1 VGIIVLAV
9 SASLFVFIALLLGLI
24 GVRQMSPG
32 KTGAERRVH
41 ALRSQT
47 GPAKE
52 AVILRQISAIPA
64 LRSFLTDNAWAERTS
79 LDLERA
85 NLHLRVG
92 EYLLARV
99 FLAILFTFFGLLIVG
114 FRTQGL
120 LLAIPMGILGF
131 MLPAFYLGLRKGR
144 RQQAIQRQLVEAITL
159 IANSL
164 RSGFGFLQGV
174 QAAAQQLT
182 PPIADELDH
191 LVQDISLGVST
202 EQALADMGRR
212 VGSQDLD
219 IAITAIIVQRST
231 GGNLS
236 EILDSVAETMRE
248 RERVQ
253 GEISTLTA
261 EKRLSGNV
269 LAVYPA
275 VLAAILFL
283 IQPDVMSTLW
293 TSSTGIML
301 LVIAGVLQLIGFIAI
316 RKIVTIDI

>member
-1 VGIIVLAV
+1 MLAV
-9 SASLFVFIALLLGLI
+9 SASLFVFIALLLALI
-24 GVRQMSPG
+24 GLRQMSPG

-47 GPAKE
+47 RPTKE

-99 FLAILFTFFGLLIVG
+99 FLAVLFTFLGLLIVG
-114 FRTQGL
+114 LRTQGL
-120 LLAIPMGILGF
+120 LLAIPMAFLGF

-182 PPIADELDH
+182 PPITDELEH

-219 IAITAIIVQRST
+219 IAITAIVVQRST

-275 VLAAILFL
+275 VIAALMFL
-283 IQPDVMSTLW
+283 IHPDVMSTLW
-293 TSSTGIML
+293 TSSTGVML
-301 LVIAGVLQLIGFIAI
+301 LVIAVVLQLIGFIAI
-316 RKIVTIDI
+316 RRIVTIDI

>member
-1 VGIIVLAV
+1 
-9 SASLFVFIALLLGLI
+9 
-24 GVRQMSPG
+24 M
-32 KTGAERRVH
+32 
-41 ALRSQT
+41 
-47 GPAKE
+47 
-52 AVILRQISAIPA
+52 
-64 LRSFLTDNAWAERTS
+64 
-79 LDLERA
+79 
-85 NLHLRVG
+85 
-92 EYLLARV
+92 
-99 FLAILFTFFGLLIVG
+99 G
-114 FRTQGL
+114 F
-120 LLAIPMGILGF
+120 LGF

>member
-1 VGIIVLAV
+1 MLAV
-9 SASLFVFIALLLGLI
+9 SASLFVFIALLFGLI
-24 GVRQMSPG
+24 GIRQLNLG
-32 KTGAERRVH
+32 KSGAERRVH
-41 ALRSQT
+41 ALRTQT
-47 GPAKE
+47 RPAKE

-99 FLAILFTFFGLLIVG
+99 FLAALFAFLGLVIVG
-114 FRTQGL
+114 VRTQGL

-131 MLPAFYLGLRKGR
+131 MLPAFYLGMRKGR

-174 QAAAQQLT
+174 QAAAKQLT

-202 EQALADMGRR
+202 EQALADMGQR
-212 VGSQDLD
+212 VDSPDLD
-219 IAITAIIVQRST
+219 IAITAIVVQRST

-283 IQPDVMSTLW
+283 LQPDVMSTLW
-293 TSSTGIML
+293 TTSTGIVL

>member
-1 VGIIVLAV
+1 MLAV
-9 SASLFVFIALLLGLI
+9 SASLFVFIALVLGLI

-52 AVILRQISAIPA
+52 AVILRQISTIPA
-64 LRSFLTDNAWAERTS
+64 LRLFLTDNAWAERTS

-85 NLHLRVG
+85 NLHVRVG

-99 FLAILFTFFGLLIVG
+99 LLAVLFIFFGVLIIG

-120 LLAIPMGILGF
+120 LLAIPMGFLGF
-131 MLPAFYLGLRKGR
+131 MLPAFYLGMRMGR
-144 RQQAIQRQLVEAITL
+144 RQRAIQRQLVEAITL

-174 QAAAQQLT
+174 QAAAKQLT

-212 VGSQDLD
+212 VGSEDLD
-219 IAITAIIVQRST
+219 IAITAIVIQRST

-253 GEISTLTA
+253 GEISSLTA
-261 EKRLSGNV
+261 EKHMSGNILGV
-269 LAVYPA
+269 FPA
-275 VLAAILFL
+275 VLTAGLFL

-293 TSSTGIML
+293 TEPTGRVL
-301 LVIAGVLQLIGFIAI
+301 LVIAVVLQLIGFIAI
-316 RKIVTIDI
+316 RRIVTIDI

>member
-1 VGIIVLAV
+1 MLAV

-24 GVRQMSPG
+24 GVRQLNPG
-32 KTGAERRVH
+32 KAGVERRVH

-47 GPAKE
+47 EPAKE

-99 FLAILFTFFGLLIVG
+99 FVAALFIFLGLLIVG
-114 FRTQGL
+114 LRTQGL

-144 RQQAIQRQLVEAITL
+144 RQQALQRQLVESITL

-164 RSGFGFLQGV
+164 RSGFGFLQAI
-174 QAAAQQLT
+174 QAAASQLT

-191 LVQDISLGVST
+191 LVQDINLGVST
-202 EQALADMGRR
+202 EQALADLGRR
-212 VGSQDLD
+212 VGSEDLD
-219 IAITAIIVQRST
+219 IAITAIVIQRST

-261 EKRLSGNV
+261 EKRLTGNI
-269 LAVYPA
+269 LAAYPA
-275 VLAAILFL
+275 VLAGLLFL
-283 IQPDVMSTLW
+283 MAPNMVSTLW
-293 TSSTGIML
+293 TEPIGVML
-301 LVIAGVLQLIGFIAI
+301 LIIAGVLQLIGFIAI
-316 RKIVTIDI
+316 RRIVSIDI

>member
-1 VGIIVLAV
+1 MLAV

-24 GVRQMSPG
+24 GIRQLSPG

-52 AVILRQISAIPA
+52 AVILRQTSTIPA

-99 FLAILFTFFGLLIVG
+99 FLAVLFAFLGLLIVG
-114 FRTQGL
+114 LRTQGL
-120 LLAIPMGILGF
+120 LLAIPMGFLGF
-131 MLPAFYLGLRKGR
+131 MLPALYLGLRKGR

-182 PPIADELDH
+182 PPIADELNH

-202 EQALADMGRR
+202 DQALADMGRR
-212 VGSQDLD
+212 VDSQDLD
-219 IAITAIIVQRST
+219 IAITAIVVQRST

-275 VLAAILFL
+275 VIAALMFL
-283 IQPDVMSTLW
+283 IHPDVMSTLW
-293 TSSTGIML
+293 TSSTGVTL
-301 LVIAGVLQLIGFIAI
+301 LVIAVVLQVIGFIAI